1 MIQPLF
7 AATLSVLIH
16 TGALPEPGEAASEP
30 QQPPRTDQT
39 TNPAAE
45 PAAKLEQP
53 LKVGDTFPSFTLR
66 NEKGQPVSLADRL
79 ATGPVVITFYRGTW
93 CPYCIKALDTIEES
107 IPEINALGATV
118 WAISPQTPEYA
129 VDLREKTGVSYE
141 LLVDKDNKLA
151 DRLALMF
158 TIDAAT
164 EQTYRTRYKLD
175 VGKYN
180 NSKSWQLPVPATYVV
195 DKDSKVRYAWT
206 DKDYT
211 KRAPVSEVLAAL
223 KTITED

>member
-1 MIQPLF
+1 MIPILQPLF
-7 AATLSVLIH
+7 AATLALLIH
-16 TGALPEPGEAASEP
+16 AGERPEPSETTSVTAAHAS
-30 QQPPRTDQT
+30 D
-39 TNPAAE
+39 
-45 PAAKLEQP
+45 PAAKLDHP
-53 LKVGDTFPSFTLR
+53 LKVGDTFPNFTLL
-66 NEKGQPVSLADRL
+66 NEKAKPVSLADRL

-107 IPEINALGATV
+107 VPEINQFGATI
-118 WAISPQTPEYA
+118 WAISPQKPEHT

-175 VGKYN
+175 VGGYN
-180 NSKSWQLPVPATYVV
+180 NSKTWQLPVPATFVV
-195 DKDSKVRYAWT
+195 DKAGKVRYAWS

-211 KRAPVSEVLAAL
+211 KRAPISDLLAAL
-223 KTITED
+223 KMISED